1 MRMLQVTIIF
11 FLSLSIFLSGCS
23 KNPVTGRKQLT
34 FISESQEIAMGKEY
48 DPHIVAQFGLY
59 EDPKM
64 QAFIDEKGKEM
75 AAISHRPH
83 LNYEFKILDSPVVNA
98 FAVPGG
104 YIYFTRGIMAHF
116 SNEAEF
122 AGVLGHEIG
131 HITARHTV
139 IQQRNQILAQ
149 LGLIAGI
156 IASPEI
162 AKFAEPAAQGVG
174 LLLLKFG
181 RDAERQSDDL
191 GVQYSSKV
199 GYDARQMGRFFNTLE
214 RLQNQSGVA
223 GIPSFLS
230 THPDPGD
237 RQVTVNKLAVAK
249 QQKLNLTDPKINRE
263 SYLQLIDGI
272 VYGEDPR
279 QGFVENNKFYHPEL
293 KFEFSVPAGWKH
305 QNSPS
310 QFQMADPTGKGM
322 VLLTLGSGN
331 TTREAAQKALTD
343 FKLDQLSISDIKVNG
358 LDATRLEARQVSD
371 QATLRILGYF
381 IKHENYIYNL
391 LSVAVESDFHGFEG
405 TFTNI
410 LQSFKNLNDPSK
422 LNRQPQ
428 RLRIKTVPTTGSLRS
443 ALQHYNMPSTKMEEL
458 AILNGMQL
466 TDTVEALSLIKIV
479 E

>member
-1 MRMLQVTIIF
+1 MKHHISSITLAIAIVTLF
-11 FLSLSIFLSGCS
+11 AGCS
-23 KNPVTGRKQLT
+23 KNPVTGKKQLT

-64 QAFIDEKGKEM
+64 QSFIDEKGKEM
-75 AAISHRPH
+75 AAISHRPN

-174 LLLLKFG
+174 LLLLRFG

-214 RLQNQSGVA
+214 RLQNQSGAA

-279 QGFVENNKFYHPEL
+279 QGYVENNKFYHPEL
-293 KFEFSVPAGWKH
+293 KFEFNVPSGWKH

-343 FKLDQLSISDIKVNG
+343 YKLDQISIADIKVNG
-358 LDATRLEARQVSD
+358 LDAARLDARQVSE
-371 QATLRILGYF
+371 QSTLRILGYF
-381 IKHENYIYNL
+381 INHGSYIYNF
-391 LSVAVESDFHGFEG
+391 LSVAVESDFPGFENS
-405 TFTNI
+405 FTNI
-410 LQSFKNLNDPSK
+410 LQSFKNLTDPSK

-428 RLRIKTVPTTGSLRS
+428 RVRIKTVPTTGTLRN
-443 ALQHYNMPSTKMEEL
+443 ALQHFKMQEAKMEEL

-466 TDTVEALSLIKIV
+466 SDTVDALSLIKIV